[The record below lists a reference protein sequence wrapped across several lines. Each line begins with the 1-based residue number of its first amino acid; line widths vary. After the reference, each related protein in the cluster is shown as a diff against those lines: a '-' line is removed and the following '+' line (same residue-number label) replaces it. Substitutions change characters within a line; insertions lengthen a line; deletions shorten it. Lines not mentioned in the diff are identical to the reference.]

1 MQQWDLEGLH
11 VQALY
16 IGTFKC
22 TGRVFLSRVKYGGRV
37 SHHVA
42 LGILAIQFVSVV
54 TFSIFQ
60 GVKND

>member
-1 MQQWDLEGLH
+1 MSKDSVDMLFFTIMHLGLAGLMVMVSLEGFP
-11 VQALY
+11 Y
-16 IGTFKC
+16 
-22 TGRVFLSRVKYGGRV
+22 
-37 SHHVA
+37 VA